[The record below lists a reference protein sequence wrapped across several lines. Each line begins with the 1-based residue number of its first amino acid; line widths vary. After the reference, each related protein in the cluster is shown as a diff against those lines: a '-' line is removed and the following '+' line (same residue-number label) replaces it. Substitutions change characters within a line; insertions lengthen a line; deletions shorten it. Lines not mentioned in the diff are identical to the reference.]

1 MRKFGLIGKTLKH
14 SFSGKYFGEKFEK
27 ENIDDCAYELFELA
41 DISEFS
47 KLINA
52 HKGELKGL
60 NVTIPYKKEVM
71 AYLDELDSIAERIG
85 AVNVVKINSDG
96 KLKGF
101 NSDYYG
107 FRSSLESWL
116 GRHTNLKALILGT
129 GGASNAVRTA
139 LEDLK
144 IPYQYVS
151 RSSEGNKI
159 NYDDIKQNSKI
170 ISDHQLIINTT
181 PLGTFPDIALKPDL
195 PYSQLTSDHYLY
207 DLVYNPEVTAF
218 LAEGKSAGA
227 KTKNGSDMLVL
238 QAEKSWEIWNG

>member
-14 SFSGKYFGEKFEK
+14 SFSGKYFAEKFEK
-27 ENIDDCAYELFELA
+27 ENIDDCTYELFELS
-41 DISEFS
+41 DISEFP
-47 KLINA
+47 KLITS
-52 HKGELKGL
+52 HKGSLKGL

-85 AVNVVKINSDG
+85 AVNVIKINSNG

-116 GRHTNLKALILGT
+116 GHTNLKALILGT
-129 GGASNAVRTA
+129 GGASNAVRTT
-139 LEDLK
+139 LEDLN
-144 IPYQYVS
+144 IPYLYVS
-151 RSSEGNKI
+151 RSSGENRI
-159 NYDDIKQNSKI
+159 TYNDIKQNPEI

-181 PLGTFPDIALKPDL
+181 PLGTFPDIDQKADL
-195 PYSQLTSDHYLY
+195 PYSQLTSSHYLY

-227 KTKNGSDMLVL
+227 KTQNGSDMLVL

>member
-27 ENIDDCAYELFELA
+27 ENIDDCTYELFELP
-41 DISEFS
+41 DISEFP
-47 KLINA
+47 KLITS
-52 HKGELKGL
+52 HKGALKGL

-71 AYLDELDSIAERIG
+71 FFLDELDSIAERIG
-85 AVNVVKINSDG
+85 AVNVVKINSNG
-96 KLKGF
+96 SLKGF

-107 FRSSLESWL
+107 FRSSLENWL
-116 GRHTNLKALILGT
+116 SHTNLKALILGT

-144 IPYQYVS
+144 IPFQHVS
-151 RSSEGNKI
+151 RNEDENRI
-159 NYDDIKQNSKI
+159 TYNDIKQNPQILK
-170 ISDHQLIINTT
+170 DHKLIINTT
-181 PLGTFPDIALKPDL
+181 PLGTFPDVDQKPDL
-195 PYSQLTSDHYLY
+195 PYSQLTEEHYLY

-227 KTKNGSDMLVL
+227 KTKNGSDMLIL